1 MPFGYP
7 SASRPKK
14 SGGRRSST
22 ASMVSQSS
30 YPNSTGKSS
39 NVFVEKPKKG
49 NSKSQS
55 REQSKGSSLKT
66 KTPGGKENKEPNV
79 FDFLEEK
86 DEAREDT
93 SSSESDDEDDTGAPS
108 KVSQTQSKTTT
119 PAAVGLQLA
128 RKPAANRAIQGSY
141 SEAGSSTG
149 SSVSS
154 QDRKDVDLSTMPE
167 AYYPSRNNAS
177 MHRPAFP
184 PSPPKS
190 PEGDPPQSHQK
201 RRRNTQSL
209 QVSSGYGLL
218 ASHLGAS
225 PDNNETHVQLPPLY
239 RRFEHLNHRVLLHL
253 QDEIAQMEEE
263 LHVLD
268 EYEEMQ
274 RFSTAEKEGAKP
286 LPASRR
292 MDVQTQA
299 YSNLH
304 YRRLDLMGALVHK
317 TEQYSEFSPNLHNT
331 HLQTNS
337 MENKTTPSAL
347 TPKSSKP
354 SPLPLRKI
362 PKPTAPG

>member
-39 NVFVEKPKKG
+39 NIFVEKPKKG

-55 REQSKGSSLKT
+55 REQSKGSSSKT
-66 KTPGGKENKEPNV
+66 KSPGGKENKEPNV
-79 FDFLEEK
+79 FDFLEQK
-86 DEAREDT
+86 DEAREDS
-93 SSSESDDEDDTGAPS
+93 SSSESDDGDTGAPS
-108 KVSQTQSKTTT
+108 KVSQTQSKSTT

-128 RKPAANRAIQGSY
+128 RKPTNRAIQGSY

-154 QDRKDVDLSTMPE
+154 QDRKVDLSTMPE

-177 MHRPAFP
+177 LHRPAFP

-201 RRRNTQSL
+201 QRRNTQSL

-218 ASHLGAS
+218 ASHLSAS

-268 EYEEMQ
+268 EYEEMH
-274 RFSTAEKEGAKP
+274 RFSTAEQEGAKAM
-286 LPASRR
+286 PASRR
-292 MDVQTQA
+292 MDVQSQA

-317 TEQYSEFSPNLHNT
+317 TEQYSEHSSNIHNT
-331 HLQTNS
+331 HSQANS
-337 MENKTTPSAL
+337 MENKTTPFAH
-347 TPKSSKP
+347 TPKSCKP
-354 SPLPLRKI
+354 SPLPPRKI
-362 PKPTAPG
+362 PRPTAPG

>member
-22 ASMVSQSS
+22 ASMASQSS

-39 NVFVEKPKKG
+39 TVFLEKPKKG

-55 REQSKGSSLKT
+55 REQSKGSSSKT
-66 KTPGGKENKEPNV
+66 KTTGKENKEPNV

-86 DEAREDT
+86 GEAREDT
-93 SSSESDDEDDTGAPS
+93 SSSESDDEDTGAPS

-128 RKPAANRAIQGSY
+128 RKPPASRATQGSY

-167 AYYPSRNNAS
+167 AYYPSRNNTS
-177 MHRPAFP
+177 LHRPAFP

-190 PEGDPPQSHQK
+190 PDGDPLQSHKK

-218 ASHLGAS
+218 ASHLSAS
-225 PDNNETHVQLPPLY
+225 PDNNEDHHQLPPLY

-263 LHVLD
+263 LHMLD

-292 MDVQTQA
+292 MDAQTQA

-317 TEQYSEFSPNLHNT
+317 TEQYSEFSSNIHNT
-331 HLQTNS
+331 HFQANS

-347 TPKSSKP
+347 TLKSSKP
-354 SPLPLRKI
+354 SPQPLRKI

>member
-22 ASMVSQSS
+22 ASMASQSS

-39 NVFVEKPKKG
+39 TVFLEKPKKG
-49 NSKSQS
+49 NPKSQS
-55 REQSKGSSLKT
+55 REQSKGSSSKT
-66 KTPGGKENKEPNV
+66 KTPGGKENMEPNV

-93 SSSESDDEDDTGAPS
+93 SSSESDDEDTGAPS
-108 KVSQTQSKTTT
+108 KVSQTQSKSTT

-128 RKPAANRAIQGSY
+128 RKPPANRAIQGSY

-167 AYYPSRNNAS
+167 AYYPSRNNTS
-177 MHRPAFP
+177 LHRPAFP

-190 PEGDPPQSHQK
+190 PDGDPLQSHKK

-218 ASHLGAS
+218 ASHLSAS
-225 PDNNETHVQLPPLY
+225 PDNNEDHHQLPPLY

-292 MDVQTQA
+292 MDAQTQA

-317 TEQYSEFSPNLHNT
+317 TEQYSEFSSNIHNT
-331 HLQTNS
+331 NLQANS
-337 MENKTTPSAL
+337 MKNKTTPSAL

-354 SPLPLRKI
+354 SPLPPRTI

>member
-7 SASRPKK
+7 GASRPKK

-22 ASMVSQSS
+22 ASTVSQSS

-39 NVFVEKPKKG
+39 SLFVEKPKKG
-49 NSKSQS
+49 SVKSQS
-55 REQSKGSSLKT
+55 REQSKGSSSKT
-66 KTPGGKENKEPNV
+66 KTTENKEPNV
-79 FDFLEEK
+79 FDFLDEK
-86 DEAREDT
+86 DEAREES
-93 SSSESDDEDDTGAPS
+93 SSSESSDEDIGAAS
-108 KVSQTQSKTTT
+108 KVSQTQSKSTT
-119 PAAVGLQLA
+119 PGLQLA
-128 RKPAANRAIQGSY
+128 RKPPANRAIQGSY

-154 QDRKDVDLSTMPE
+154 QDRKVDLSTMPE

-177 MHRPAFP
+177 LHRPAFP

-218 ASHLGAS
+218 ASHLSAS
-225 PDNNETHVQLPPLY
+225 PDNETHVQLPPLY

-263 LHVLD
+263 LQVLD
-268 EYEEMQ
+268 EYEEMH
-274 RFSTAEKEGAKP
+274 RFSTAEQQGDKP
-286 LPASRR
+286 MPASRR
-292 MDVQTQA
+292 MDAQTQA

-317 TEQYSEFSPNLHNT
+317 TEQYSEFRPTIPNV
-331 HLQTNS
+331 HLQANNTGNQ
-337 MENKTTPSAL
+337 TTPSAL

-354 SPLPLRKI
+354 SPLPPRKI
-362 PKPTAPG
+362 PKPTAIG

>member
-1 MPFGYP
+1 
-7 SASRPKK
+7 
-14 SGGRRSST
+14 
-22 ASMVSQSS
+22 MVSQSS

-93 SSSESDDEDDTGAPS
+93 SSYESDDEDDTGAPS

>member
-1 MPFGYP
+1 
-7 SASRPKK
+7 
-14 SGGRRSST
+14 
-22 ASMVSQSS
+22 MVSQSS

-55 REQSKGSSLKT
+55 REQSKGSSSKT

-86 DEAREDT
+86 GEAREDS
-93 SSSESDDEDDTGAPS
+93 SSSESDDEGTGAPS

-128 RKPAANRAIQGSY
+128 KKPANRAIQGSY

-154 QDRKDVDLSTMPE
+154 QDRKVDLSTMPE

-177 MHRPAFP
+177 LHRPAFP

-201 RRRNTQSL
+201 RRRNTLSL

-218 ASHLGAS
+218 ASHLSAS
-225 PDNNETHVQLPPLY
+225 PDNETHVQLPPLY

-268 EYEEMQ
+268 EYEEMH
-274 RFSTAEKEGAKP
+274 RFSTAEQEGAKAM
-286 LPASRR
+286 PASRR
-292 MDVQTQA
+292 MDVQSQA

-317 TEQYSEFSPNLHNT
+317 TEQYSEFSYNIQNT
-331 HLQTNS
+331 HSQANS

-347 TPKSSKP
+347 TPKFCKP
-354 SPLPLRKI
+354 SPLPPRTML
-362 PKPTAPG
+362 KPTAPG